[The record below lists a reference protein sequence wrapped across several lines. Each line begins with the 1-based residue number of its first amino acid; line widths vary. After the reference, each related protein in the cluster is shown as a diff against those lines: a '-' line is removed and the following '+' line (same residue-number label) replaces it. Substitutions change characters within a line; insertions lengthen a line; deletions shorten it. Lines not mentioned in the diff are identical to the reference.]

1 MGESPKVSVIL
12 PTYNRA
18 ALLPRAVN
26 SVLAQT
32 YTDFEL
38 LIVDDCSSD
47 DTPQVIAEFADPRIR
62 PFRQGANRGAS
73 AARNL
78 GIGKARGEHLAFLDD
93 DNEFT
98 PDSLAVRVAALESA
112 PPEVALVYG
121 WNDHVDDATGDRQPA
136 NRLTLEDAE
145 AFEYALMLRT
155 VAPPSAFLVRRDA
168 ARDVGGFEERITFGE
183 DGHFVCCILSKYRI
197 SALPTIVNL
206 SYVNHGSARLSDRLT
221 WDIDSRWVAH
231 VERFASELQRR
242 PKRHAALLR
251 TRAVLCMEQA
261 RVRDSL
267 RHTLTAVR
275 RRPLAP
281 ANVRHVV
288 RLARVFIFYATPL
301 RRHRERAK
309 AVQRALRLRK
319 D

>member
-1 MGESPKVSVIL
+1 MSDSPKVSVIL

-32 YTDFEL
+32 YQDLEL
-38 LIVDDCSSD
+38 LIVDDCSGD
-47 DTPQVIAEFADPRIR
+47 DTPAVIAGFADPRIR
-62 PFRQGANRGAS
+62 SFRQGANRGAS

-78 GIGKARGEHLAFLDD
+78 GIGEARGGYLAFLDD
-93 DNEFT
+93 DDEFT

-121 WNDHVDDATGDRQPA
+121 WNDTIDDATGDRQPA

-145 AFEYALMLRT
+145 AFEYALMPST
-155 VAPPSAFLVRRDA
+155 VAPPSAFLVRTSA
-168 ARDVGGFEERITFGE
+168 ARDVGGFDERLTTGE

-197 SALPTIVNL
+197 RALPMVIDL
-206 SYVNHGSARLSDRLT
+206 SHGNHGAARMSDRQAWNVENHLT
-221 WDIDSRWVAH
+221 VHI
-231 VERFASELQRR
+231 ERFASELQRR

-267 RHTLTAVR
+267 RHMLAAVK
-275 RRPLAP
+275 RRPFTT
-281 ANVRHVV
+281 ANVRHVL
-288 RLARVFIFYATPL
+288 RLARVFLFYATPL
-301 RRHRERAK
+301 RR
-309 AVQRALRLRK
+309 LRK
-319 D
+319 PLQRLLGQRN